1 MAIDI
6 ESGELMT
13 YPIETARSILAAQP
27 FSVLLGTVM
36 TAFDEAGV
44 ELQLPVTGQ
53 LLQQHGFVH
62 GGVLAYLADN
72 ALTYAAALPMGDGV
86 LTADMKLNYIRPA
99 IGELLIARAQSI
111 SAGKSQGVA
120 RCDIF
125 IVKDG
130 EEKLCAAAQGT
141 VFRSSTPGKAA

>member
-1 MAIDI
+1 
-6 ESGELMT
+6 MT
-13 YPIETARSILAAQP
+13 YPIEIARSVLAAQS

-72 ALTYAAALPMGDGV
+72 ALTYAAALPMG
-86 LTADMKLNYIRPA
+86 
-99 IGELLIARAQSI
+99 E
-111 SAGKSQGVA
+111 
-120 RCDIF
+120 
-125 IVKDG
+125 
-130 EEKLCAAAQGT
+130 
-141 VFRSSTPGKAA
+141 VFLQRT